1 MPAADT
7 LERFIARVEE
17 NAHAEAVEEFY
28 TADASMQENQSAPRV
43 GRDAHVANERAVF
56 SRAKKVMS
64 KCVRPVFVNGDHVVI
79 RWIFRFEWLDGTVTH
94 MEELAYQRW
103 EGERIAEE
111 TFFYDPA
118 QRVPKSSLEPHVQAI
133 PMRTA
138 ACLNSASASGEN
150 RKAEKK
156 SSSR

>member
-1 MPAADT
+1 MCLWMKAPLLRGSTDVPLRIAVHARMPAPET

-43 GRDAHVANERAVF
+43 GRDAHVANERAVL
-56 SRAKKVMS
+56 SRATTVMS
-64 KCVRPVFVNGDHVVI
+64 KCVRPIFVEGDRVVI

-111 TFFYDPA
+111 TFFYDPV
-118 QRVPKSSLEPHVQAI
+118 QRVPKQVN
-133 PMRTA
+133 T
-138 ACLNSASASGEN
+138 
-150 RKAEKK
+150 
-156 SSSR
+156 